1 MEKKRL
7 IIISA
12 IAVFVVLV
20 LIVVGILIF
29 NYYKEKNNVK
39 VFDIEGIQ
47 KEATP
52 YENLFVIQCDNASKV
67 VAGDEITCNV
77 SINSNLQDYSI
88 MDDVLEYISFDYD
101 LGKFLSLEDVSIKSP
116 YHDNTYSQFV
126 LDTSEDKKVVLKNN
140 NRHDFHKN
148 VVCDDNTESCHLYG
162 RTAFNSSNNSK
173 KDIYDDSISNLI
185 FQFKI
190 KVSKKAKYSD
200 VLKIRVHNLYY
211 YSCMYGKTEEDDVK
225 NIYKMDEGVY
235 EFSANKLLDVN
246 SVNKNNKLLKDY
258 KVMYQVKVSSPEAV
272 SVYIHY
278 NKDIIGGKLES
289 GKVVDVIGDAV
300 GSLKN
305 KKSSKFVFENY
316 KNNYYYFVRFDDKA
330 GYVKYSDVEIVPDS
344 IRLDSVQ
351 ENRKYYVYNDEYL
364 YNGPGLYAQDNKV
377 MIPKG
382 TIVNSNIYHVDGDA
396 HWLYVDYQGNKGWLS
411 ESRPIPYVN
420 VVYGSANRIEDK
432 KGSITVGENT
442 SLFKYALSNEKIMD
456 LPNNLSLSYDY
467 VTYDSNSSN
476 YDVIY
481 YHVVYNGVEGWVK
494 S

>member
-1 MEKKRL
+1 M
-7 IIISA
+7 
-12 IAVFVVLV
+12 
-20 LIVVGILIF
+20 
-29 NYYKEKNNVK
+29 
-39 VFDIEGIQ
+39 
-47 KEATP
+47 
-52 YENLFVIQCDNASKV
+52 
-67 VAGDEITCNV
+67 
-77 SINSNLQDYSI
+77 
-88 MDDVLEYISFDYD
+88 
-101 LGKFLSLEDVSIKSP
+101 
-116 YHDNTYSQFV
+116 
-126 LDTSEDKKVVLKNN
+126 
-140 NRHDFHKN
+140 
-148 VVCDDNTESCHLYG
+148 
-162 RTAFNSSNNSK
+162 
-173 KDIYDDSISNLI
+173 
-185 FQFKI
+185 
-190 KVSKKAKYSD
+190 
-200 VLKIRVHNLYY
+200 
-211 YSCMYGKTEEDDVK
+211 
-225 NIYKMDEGVY
+225 
-235 EFSANKLLDVN
+235 DVN
-246 SVNKNNKLLKDY
+246 SVKKNNKLLKDH
-258 KVMYQVKVSSPEAV
+258 KVMYQVKVSSPEEV

-364 YNGPGLYAQDNKV
+364 YSGPGLYAQDNKV
-377 MIPKG
+377 MVPKG
-382 TIVNSNIYHVDGDA
+382 TIVSSNIYHVDGDA
-396 HWLYVDYQGNKGWLS
+396 HWLYVDYQGNKGWLL
-411 ESRPIPYVN
+411 ESYPNPYVN

-467 VTYDSNSSN
+467 ITYDSNNSN
-476 YDVIY
+476 NDVIY